1 MNNSYSYLQEHN
13 VKPSMQRLLIMKYL
27 LTHKTHPTADD
38 IYNELSKRMP
48 TLSKTTVYNTL
59 KLLAES
65 KACLALTLDEK
76 NIHYDGD
83 TTLHGHFLCKECMT
97 IIDIPINEISL
108 NREESSDYT
117 VDSMEI
123 SFYGRCS
130 ACQKN
135 RM

>member
-1 MNNSYSYLQEHN
+1 MNNSYNYLLEHN
-13 VKPSMQRLLIMKYL
+13 VKPSMQRMSIMKYL
-27 LTHKTHPTADD
+27 LTHKNHPTADD

-83 TTLHGHFLCKECMT
+83 TSLHGHFMCKDCMK
-97 IIDIPINEISL
+97 IIDIPLNEISL
-108 NREESSDYT
+108 NIMESPEFI

-123 SFYGRCS
+123 SFYGYCTN
-130 ACQKN
+130 CQKK
-135 RM
+135 RI